1 MNTYLQRTSFD
12 LSLLSLTGVLALLWF
27 QKIPGTSADF
37 LIPAILGV
45 YITGESAKKISA
57 HYNARLDSDAD
68 TASVI
73 MSLEGQK
80 PTADASKP
88 AQAPEGNA

>member
-1 MNTYLQRTSFD
+1 MNSYIQRTSFV

-57 HYNARLDSDAD
+57 HYNARLDEDANTTD
-68 TASVI
+68 VI
-73 MSLEGQK
+73 MSLEGK
-80 PTADASKP
+80 ATAAASKP
-88 AQAPEGNA
+88 AQAPEENA

>member
-1 MNTYLQRTSFD
+1 MITYIQRTSFI
-12 LSLLSLTGVLALLWF
+12 LCLLALLGVLALLWWG
-27 QKIPGTSADF
+27 KVPGASADF

-68 TASVI
+68 TAVVI
-73 MSLEGQK
+73 MELEGK
-80 PTADASKP
+80 STASSSQPAPSSKP
-88 AQAPEGNA
+88 E

>member
-1 MNTYLQRTSFD
+1 MNSYIQRTSFV

-80 PTADASKP
+80 PTSP
-88 AQAPEGNA
+88 TSPVSSTPESNS

>member
-1 MNTYLQRTSFD
+1 MANYIQRTSFV

-80 PTADASKP
+80 PTSP
-88 AQAPEGNA
+88 TSPVSSTPESNS